1 MELNRDELLWIEEQ
15 IEEAW
20 DDLRHYPN
28 DHVSDPVNGLY
39 RKVEDAQLKQRGR
52 ELP

>member
-1 MELNRDELLWIEEQ
+1 MKLSWDEIQWIEEQ

-28 DHVSDPVNGLY
+28 DHVSDLVSNLY
-39 RKVEDAQLKQRGR
+39 EKVQLAKKQLRAQR
-52 ELP
+52 